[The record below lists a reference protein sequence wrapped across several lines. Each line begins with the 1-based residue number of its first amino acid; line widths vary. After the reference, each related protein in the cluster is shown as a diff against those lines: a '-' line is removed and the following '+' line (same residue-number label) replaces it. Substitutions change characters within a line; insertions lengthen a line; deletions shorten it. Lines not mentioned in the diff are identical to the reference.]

1 MFMCRAALAAALL
14 SACAAGCGDQAP
26 PARSLDEEAARLA
39 LAEAL
44 ESWKAGR
51 PHAEPSEA
59 EPTLRVADEDWL
71 AGARL
76 VSYTLLPGDRAVGP
90 SLACPVALELVGPDG
105 RRVEKRVTYAVGTDP
120 NPSVIRQD

>member
-1 MFMCRAALAAALL
+1 MTIRRAALAAALL
-14 SACAAGCGDQAP
+14 SACAAGCGNQP
-26 PARSLDEEAARLA
+26 PPTRSLDEEAARRV

-44 ESWKAGR
+44 EGWKAGR

-59 EPTLRVADEDWL
+59 DPTLRVADEDWL

-76 VSYTLLPGDRAVGP
+76 SSYAVLPGDRAVGP
-90 SLACPVALELVGPDG
+90 SLACPVALELVEPGG